1 MRMLRFIRSVQLLA
15 GGSEQPKDILI
26 SSRIEAIEESESLSL
41 GHSAEVINGEE
52 LIALPGFIDSH
63 VHITGG
69 GGEGGFKTR
78 TPEIMLTDLTR
89 AGITT
94 VIGTLGTDGTTR
106 TMSNLIA
113 KCYGLREEGIS
124 AWCYT
129 GNYHLPV
136 RTTTG
141 SVTDDII
148 LIDPIIGTGEIAL
161 SDHRSSQPTREALA
175 ALAAEARV
183 GGILSAKAGVVNVH
197 MGDGPRMLDY
207 LRWIAT
213 ETEIPK
219 TQFIPTHI
227 NRNQELL
234 KDGIT
239 WAKEGGLIDFT
250 TSSVPLFIEEGEEP
264 AALALAHA
272 LEAGVPA
279 ERVSFTSDG
288 NGSLPQFNADGQL
301 TGLSVGSPSSLYAA
315 VREAVLSHKV
325 PLAEAIKAITSTP
338 AENLKLSRKGKIAPG
353 MDADLVLIRKDDLS
367 IHSVIA
373 GGEIMVNN
381 GTPLITSTFE

>member
-1 MRMLRFIRSVQLLA
+1 MLRLIRSVQLLA
-15 GGSEQPKDILI
+15 DGADHAQDLLLST
-26 SSRIEAIEESESLSL
+26 RIEAIEEADSLNL
-41 GHSAEVINGEE
+41 GSTAEVMEADG

-78 TPEIMLTDLTR
+78 TPEIMLTDLTL
-89 AGITT
+89 AGVTT

-136 RTTTG
+136 RTATG

-161 SDHRSSQPTREALA
+161 SDHRSSQPSREALA

-197 MGDGPRMLDY
+197 LGDGPRMLDY
-207 LRWIAT
+207 LRWIAE

-227 NRNQELL
+227 NRNQELFR
-234 KDGIT
+234 DGID
-239 WAKEGGLIDFT
+239 WARGGGLIDFT

-264 AALALAHA
+264 AARALAHA

-279 ERVSFTSDG
+279 ARISFTSDG
-288 NGSLPQFNADGQL
+288 NGSLPQFNTEGEL
-301 TGLSVGSPSSLYAA
+301 TGLSIGSPSSLYEA
-315 VREAVLSHKV
+315 VREAVGKHKV
-325 PLAEAIKAITSTP
+325 PLGEAIKAITSTP
-338 AENLKLSRKGKIAPG
+338 AENLKLPRKGRIAPG
-353 MDADLVLIRKDDLS
+353 MDADIVLVRKDDLS

-381 GTPLITSTFE
+381 GTPLITGTFE